1 MLGKSCR
8 PILLSIVLV
17 AGSACNQ
24 KLTTTDVQLAQMEET
39 RATPRPYLSHMVD
52 NAIARDMS
60 VVDFHFVGHTSELS
74 GTGVARLDRM
84 AHFLDA
90 YGGTVRYETLLTD
103 DELINQRLA
112 YVREYLGLTGCNM
125 ERVEVTTMIS
135 GGRGM
140 PATKAIEIDEQGA
153 KPEAE
158 GGAGQPLGLLG
169 G

>member
-1 MLGKSCR
+1 MLGKSCGL
-8 PILLSIVLV
+8 ILLSIVIV
-17 AGSACNQ
+17 AGSACNE
-24 KLTTTDVQLAQMEET
+24 KLTDVRHKAQMEET
-39 RATPRPYLSHMVD
+39 RAAPRPYLSYMVD
-52 NAIARDMS
+52 NAIAHDMS
-60 VVDFHFVGHTSELS
+60 VVDFHFVAHTGELS

-84 AHFLDA
+84 AHFLEA
-90 YGGTVRYETLLTD
+90 YGGTVRYERMLSD
-103 DELINQRLA
+103 AELIERRLVH
-112 YVREYLGLTGCNM
+112 VREYLALAGCDM

-158 GGAGQPLGLLG
+158 GGEGQPLGLVG